1 MLEELMNGK
10 PSVYDVSSFV
20 AIVLLLCVVFG
31 VHLRQIRHNRA
42 IADLK
47 KILGVKDQ
55 G

>member
-10 PSVYDVSSFV
+10 PSIYDVSSFV
-20 AIVLLLCVVFG
+20 AIVLLLCVLLG

-42 IADLK
+42 ISELK
-47 KILGVKDQ
+47 KALGMEDQ